1 MDLLTM
7 ATNGLLFGFGAWASF
22 LILGGIAVL
31 VFILGN
37 AVFNFVERQK

>member
-1 MDLLTM
+1 MDLLTR
-7 ATNGLLFGFGAWASF
+7 ATNGLLFGFGTWTSF

-31 VFILGN
+31 IFILGN

>member
-7 ATNGLLFGFGAWASF
+7 ATNGLIFGFGAGTSF

-31 VFILGN
+31 IFILGN

>member
-7 ATNGLLFGFGAWASF
+7 ATNGLLFGFGAWTPF
-22 LILGGIAVL
+22 LILGGITVL
-31 VFILGN
+31 IFILGN

>member
-7 ATNGLLFGFGAWASF
+7 ATNGLLSGFGVWTSF

-31 VFILGN
+31 IFILGN
-37 AVFNFVERQK
+37 AVFNFVECQK

>member
-7 ATNGLLFGFGAWASF
+7 ATNGLLFGFGAWISF

-31 VFILGN
+31 IFILGN

>member
-1 MDLLTM
+1 MDLLTSV
-7 ATNGLLFGFGAWASF
+7 TNGMLFGFGAWTSF

-31 VFILGN
+31 IFILGN